1 VVGEVAEADSN
12 RSLCVGE
19 VGRFQEWAQSFE
31 NFLPA
36 ILFQPILLLLHPLR
50 FIPSGEPLS
59 GCRQVITQ
67 MIEVDRILCL
77 RSELHLHLLD
87 NPGGRIA
94 HPMKLGLVSRTRL
107 PGADRQSRVPVE
119 VRSLA
124 VLDGSFRR
132 GHVRPLRQDQIERG
146 VSQRNGREGGLGFEL
161 PSKIIVI
168 GRNGRKLESARDLE
182 MTATA

>member
-1 VVGEVAEADSN
+1 
-12 RSLCVGE
+12 
-19 VGRFQEWAQSFE
+19 
-31 NFLPA
+31 
-36 ILFQPILLLLHPLR
+36 
-50 FIPSGEPLS
+50 
-59 GCRQVITQ
+59 
-67 MIEVDRILCL
+67 MIEVDRVLCL

-94 HPMKLGLVSRTRL
+94 HPMNLGLVSRTRL
-107 PGADRQSRVPVE
+107 PGADRQSGVPVE